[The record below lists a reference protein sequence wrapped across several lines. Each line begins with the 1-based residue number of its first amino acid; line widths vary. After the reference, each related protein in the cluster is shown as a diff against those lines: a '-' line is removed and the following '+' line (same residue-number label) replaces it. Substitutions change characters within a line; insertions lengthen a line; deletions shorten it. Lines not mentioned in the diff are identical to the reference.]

1 MPRVGNLDAKCH
13 LTRRGECSGQVR
25 LRAEAEWTAAGRAM
39 MDEARGSGD
48 AAAGA
53 GAQEGFPE
61 AEDAGGSALHGADGG
76 WGNFE
81 PEGASWEH
89 SQDE

>member
-1 MPRVGNLDAKCH
+1 
-13 LTRRGECSGQVR
+13 
-25 LRAEAEWTAAGRAM
+25 M

-48 AAAGA
+48 APAGA

-61 AEDAGGSALHGADGG
+61 AEGAGGSELHDADGG

-81 PEGASWEH
+81 PEGASWEP
-89 SQDE
+89 SEEE

>member
-1 MPRVGNLDAKCH
+1 
-13 LTRRGECSGQVR
+13 
-25 LRAEAEWTAAGRAM
+25 M

-48 AAAGA
+48 APAGA

-61 AEDAGGSALHGADGG
+61 AEGAGGSALHGADGG

-81 PEGASWEH
+81 PEGVTEGASSE
-89 SQDE
+89 

>member
-1 MPRVGNLDAKCH
+1 
-13 LTRRGECSGQVR
+13 
-25 LRAEAEWTAAGRAM
+25 M

-48 AAAGA
+48 APAGA

-61 AEDAGGSALHGADGG
+61 AEGAGGSALHGGDGG

-81 PEGASWEH
+81 PEGVTEGASSEH